1 MSQAT
6 HTVTVDTTGEEL
18 AEQLQQWRDAIQTSQ
33 RGASRP
39 AFAVAGL
46 LWIKEVS
53 AALWQVYLAGNASDG
68 SFDALLATYN
78 PATGVLSVNSNG
90 LAVTSRTI
98 SAGAGLSGGGDLS
111 ANRTLTLNLGNPN
124 NWTAQQYFGTAT
136 LSISGGNVAWNLQT
150 QQKARLTLTSSPT
163 MSAPSNLVDGGEYA
177 LTIVQDSTGGWQP
190 AWNSIFKGMAN
201 LDLDLSPNARTRL
214 TFESDGTYLYLVGC
228 LSGIGA

>member
-6 HTVTVDTTGEEL
+6 HTITIETTGEDL
-18 AEQLQQWRDAIQTSQ
+18 AEQLQLWRDAIQTGH
-33 RGASRP
+33 RDAARP
-39 AFAVAGL
+39 AYAVPGL
-46 LWIKEVS
+46 HWIKEVS
-53 AALWQVYLAGNASDG
+53 GSIWQVYLCGNASDG
-68 SFDALLATYN
+68 SLDALLATYN
-78 PATGVLSVNSNG
+78 PTTGVLTVNSTG
-90 LAVTSRTI
+90 LAVSTRTI

-136 LSISGGNVAWNLQT
+136 LTISGGNVAWNLQT

-177 LTIVQDSTGGWQP
+177 LTLVQDSTGGWQP
-190 AWNSIFKGMAN
+190 AWNSVFKGMGN
-201 LDLDLSPNARTRL
+201 LDLDLAPNARTRL
-214 TFESDGTYLYLVGC
+214 SFESDGASLYLTGC